1 MVKGEKKVRPD
12 SLTQIHTINLAKR
25 THKATFKK
33 MAPRAIK
40 AIKAFASKAMGTKD
54 VRIDAAL
61 NKHLW
66 ANGVIAI
73 PRKGR

>member
-1 MVKGEKKVRPD
+1 MSD
-12 SLTQIHTINLAKR
+12 
-25 THKATFKK
+25 
-33 MAPRAIK
+33 
-40 AIKAFASKAMGTKD
+40 TKD